1 MPHPDLHAEQAHLD
15 RAWARPEA
23 ARGETQEQLQ
33 EAFRERGSTFQSFT
47 ERDIRV
53 RNSLN
58 RLEKLE
64 LGRESLIFGRID
76 AIGPAGAPGPAGTPG
91 PAGAPG
97 PAGSLETMESFHIGR
112 LALSDAD
119 HEPLVV
125 DWRAP
130 VAEPFYRATG
140 AHPMGLRR
148 RRHFLTEGRR
158 LLEIEDELPARRFRG
173 WAETLGLSGS
183 SVLMA
188 ALSRAH
194 TGLRTS
200 SPRSAE
206 QDEIIRAPL
215 PGVR

>member
-15 RAWARPEA
+15 RALARLEA
-23 ARGETQEQLQ
+23 VRAQTQEQLQ

-97 PAGSLETMESFHIGR
+97 PAGSGPETMESFHIGR

-158 LLEIEDELPARRFRG
+158 LLEIEDELFAPGGSEGA
-173 WAETLGLSGS
+173 AETLGLSGS

-194 TGLRTS
+194 TGRIA
-200 SPRSAE
+200 RH
-206 QDEIIRAPL
+206 RRHG
-215 PGVR
+215 PG